1 MTFSIRSC
9 EVAMADVVTTVL
21 ESLAALLLAAGAG
34 VTVAA
39 LIGAALGVGVGLMVS
54 AVVLLAVSWWAARS

>member
-1 MTFSIRSC
+1 
-9 EVAMADVVTTVL
+9 MADVVTTIL

-39 LIGAALGVGVGLMVS
+39 LIGAGLGVGVGLMVA